1 MATKGCGQQF
11 LGGGTKEIFAARIAR
26 IVNTLV
32 KPTQY
37 QAQMGAASP
46 PEAQARLFKRVLNA
60 GSGSYAAR
68 RLHPVFAQEAWKE
81 IRLDID
87 PQSKPDVV
95 ASITDMKSAFCPQ
108 SFDAIWS
115 SHTLEHLFAHEVSLA
130 LAEFKRV
137 LKPDGFA
144 LITLP
149 DLEAVASLVLDCGL
163 DDVAYISPAGP
174 ITPRDM
180 IFGHS
185 VSVARGQLYMAHK
198 TGFTSASLGRQLADT
213 GFATVLVKREGL
225 DLWALGLMQ
234 KAEQASV
241 QDSLRSVGLDF
252 SE

>member
-1 MATKGCGQQF
+1 M
-11 LGGGTKEIFAARIAR
+11 
-26 IVNTLV
+26 NTLA

-37 QAQMGAASP
+37 EPRMEETQKAVRPS
-46 PEAQARLFKRVLNA
+46 EAQTKFLKRVLNA
-60 GSGSYAAR
+60 GSGSDAAR
-68 RLHPVFAQEAWKE
+68 GLHPVFAQDVWKE

-95 ASITDMKSAFCPQ
+95 ASITDMKSAFSPN

-115 SHTLEHLFAHEVSLA
+115 SHSLEHLFAHEVPLA

-149 DLEAVASLVLDCGL
+149 DLEAVASLVLDHGL
-163 DDVAYISPAGP
+163 DEVAYISPAGP
-174 ITPRDM
+174 ITPLEV

-185 VSVARGQLYMAHK
+185 ASIMRGQFYMAHK

-234 KAEQASV
+234 GAEQASV
-241 QDSLRSVGLDF
+241 QDDLRSAGLDF